1 MVDKK
6 DITCVLKDKDID
18 FYMQVSNVLAE
29 ARQFA
34 KRQLDN
40 VIVSTYY
47 EIGRMIVVFLASK
60 KSCNAELNYPS
71 TPIPLL
77 GIHGRV
83 HKAVALTL
91 ENQ

>member
-1 MVDKK
+1 MHPIKNLS
-6 DITCVLKDKDID
+6 IIPLG
-18 FYMQVSNVLAE
+18 MA
-29 ARQFA
+29 
-34 KRQLDN
+34 LD
-40 VIVSTYY
+40 
-47 EIGRMIVVFLASK
+47 MFLASK

>member
-1 MVDKK
+1 M
-6 DITCVLKDKDID
+6 L
-18 FYMQVSNVLAE
+18 F
-29 ARQFA
+29 
-34 KRQLDN
+34 
-40 VIVSTYY
+40 
-47 EIGRMIVVFLASK
+47 VFLASIE
-60 KSCNAELNYPS
+60 SCIAELNYPS